1 MTLYRSVLLACSS
14 EFDGVSPSPLSRL
27 CKKRLDEC
35 KGNPDEHIMKLTKVF
50 NYVVKLVVASRQLD
64 VIQPRPS
71 CDEKTFKTSMK
82 EVGHQC

>member
-1 MTLYRSVLLACSS
+1 
-14 EFDGVSPSPLSRL
+14 
-27 CKKRLDEC
+27 
-35 KGNPDEHIMKLTKVF
+35 MKLTKVF